1 MLKGPFGGLLHERPP
16 HKKIGARRVVS
27 DWRLFSLSVARPF
40 SRRRPPL
47 PRRVILASTIRRIL
61 NQRGAR
67 FAALP
72 DSRAWGLTA
81 GVAVAP
87 AGTIRAY
94 DRCGANSCA
103 GSSLDPS
110 IAFAPD
116 GKVLRH
122 FGGGLLQMPHGL
134 TVDATGNV
142 WVTEQCGQG
151 RWPKSAQR
159 ISRSTSGSS
168 NWSG

>member
-1 MLKGPFGGLLHERPP
+1 M
-16 HKKIGARRVVS
+16 
-27 DWRLFSLSVARPF
+27 
-40 SRRRPPL
+40 

-72 DSRAWGLTA
+72 DSRAWGLRA

-94 DRCGANSCA
+94 DRCGADSCA
-103 GSSLDPS
+103 GSSLDPI

-116 GKVLRH
+116 GKILMTLGKA
-122 FGGGLLQMPHGL
+122 GGGEAPDG
-134 TVDATGNV
+134 
-142 WVTEQCGQG
+142 
-151 RWPKSAQR
+151 
-159 ISRSTSGSS
+159 
-168 NWSG
+168 